1 MYAPPPVAAVPVRRR
16 AFNAPL
22 AAICCLGLILFLI
35 AATIVLALIPIYL
48 PRKDVSTD
56 GTTNPFS
63 FTLTPD
69 QTLGDD
75 GPLSADAQNDLAN
88 SISTGAGLPAGS
100 LALDSAVAATSSRRR
115 RQDSDLERDKRATNQ
130 KVYCRGRF
138 RHSVCGLCRIINFL
152 FSFALAIIFGGISQS
167 IFWQC
172 LISSILGSIPPIQP
186 SSTTPETTAAVG

>member
-16 AFNAPL
+16 TFNAPL

-48 PRKDVSTD
+48 PRKDANA
-56 GTTNPFS
+56 GTTNPFA
-63 FTLTPD
+63 FTLTPN
-69 QTLGDD
+69 QRLGDD
-75 GPLSADAQNDLAN
+75 GPLSADAQNSLAN

-115 RQDSDLERDKRATNQ
+115 RQDSDLERDKRDTNQ

-138 RHSVCGLCRIINFL
+138 RHSVCGLCRILNFA
-152 FSFALAIIFGGISQS
+152 FQIAVSFIFGGRLLDL
-167 IFWQC
+167 IFQC
-172 LISSILGSIPPIQP
+172 IISSILGSIPPIQP
-186 SSTTPETTAAVG
+186 SSTTPEPTPVVG

>member
-22 AAICCLGLILFLI
+22 AAICCLGLILLLI

-48 PRKDVSTD
+48 PRKDVNA

-75 GPLSADAQNDLAN
+75 GPLSADAQNSLAN